1 MYAIKVYRAE
11 RGWSISRLAKE
22 SGVPRETI
30 SRIEHGHNEP
40 SAATIKKLA
49 DALGVTVHDLMLTEE
64 RFRGPLV
71 AAPRSARQWLHEVVG
86 HNYLAWNDQEATKLR
101 DTLNFTEEIEGLRAD
116 LRDEYDVI
124 REALDS
130 RELDPELRTELE
142 AAKKT
147 LLQWHLELTKIVKP
161 MRREQYQG
169 LTDEEL

>member
-71 AAPRSARQWLHEVVG
+71 AAPDSARQWLHEIAG
-86 HNYLAWNDQEATKLR
+86 HFYLTMSDAEARGVQKDMTSEHVPQMRLALR
-101 DTLNFTEEIEGLRAD
+101 EELD
-116 LRDEYDVI
+116 LI
-124 REALDS
+124 REALESTDAPPQFRS
-130 RELDPELRTELE
+130 EME
-142 AAKKT
+142 AAKRT
-147 LLQWHLELTKIVKP
+147 FIQWMHELSQIV
-161 MRREQYQG
+161 RREKKAR
-169 LTDEEL
+169 